1 MDKFTPG
8 PWERRHGS
16 LEKNGKTILVSKANV
31 SYTHGWETEESVAN
45 GNLISAAPDNY
56 SAHEY
61 LLDGLIKLL
70 NGVPVRDID
79 ERIAASQAALAK
91 ARGE

>member
-31 SYTHGWETEESVAN
+31 SYPHGWETEESVAN
-45 GNLISAAPDNY
+45 GNLISAAPDMY
-56 SAHEY
+56 ESLSVMCELFLKA
-61 LLDGLIKLL
+61 LDNKPIR
-70 NGVPVRDID
+70 NAD
-79 ERIAASQAALAK
+79 EFYAAAQAALAK